1 MPKPNTTQLSC
12 SLRSLFWESIGLFSI
27 LAGFHRNRVLFASAM
42 GVTLWL
48 LHSQRIFGNT
58 TMRDMKVSTEL
69 ADEND
74 QAPQYVKEAIA
85 NFSGE

>member
-1 MPKPNTTQLSC
+1 
-12 SLRSLFWESIGLFSI
+12 
-27 LAGFHRNRVLFASAM
+27 M
-42 GVTLWL
+42 GVTLWI